1 MYCYF
6 KWRTL
11 STCRRHRK
19 PASRARAY
27 LKISQSF
34 FKTLLFSRIVRNF
47 QLVERVYFFER
58 AQSNQHGHRRC
69 LHREEETNR
78 RVVEEPV
85 HSGGN
90 RRDIGRECRA
100 RYAAVAFFFACRR
113 CSFFLRRGGDRSG
126 KTTRFL
132 PNVRLSARFFH
143 SLTELISLSLS
154 LSSLCDGKYRRC
166 ARLRARDGE

>member
-1 MYCYF
+1 MGIGDVF
-6 KWRTL
+6 TEKKKQIDEWL
-11 STCRRHRK
+11 KNQST
-19 PASRARAY
+19 PVEIAA
-27 LKISQSF
+27 ISAGSAVQG
-34 FKTLLFSRIVRNF
+34 TPPLL
-47 QLVERVYFFER
+47 
-58 AQSNQHGHRRC
+58 
-69 LHREEETNR
+69 
-78 RVVEEPV
+78 
-85 HSGGN
+85 
-90 RRDIGRECRA
+90 
-100 RYAAVAFFFACRR
+100 FFFACRR